1 MRCLV
6 KQFSTNAIGCEAKKI
21 PQYVGEEYKVFENVG
36 FASRELLLEES
47 CDLISRFVAE
57 QRRVLIM
64 VDALDECN
72 ESAKHLLIKA
82 FNNIISSSSAGVVKL
97 LISSRDSPDLATYF
111 EEHQTYEVRVES
123 NRNQQDIET
132 YVKKQLGILVSQKR
146 IRLDEGKPPS
156 EKLQRLI
163 LTKLCDEAQGM

>member
-6 KQFSTNAIGCEAKKI
+6 KQFSTSAVGYGAKNI
-21 PQYVGEEYKVFENVG
+21 PQYVLEKYKTFEKTA
-36 FASRELLLEES
+36 FASGELLFEES
-47 CDLISRFVAE
+47 CDLISRFAIE
-57 QRRVLIM
+57 QGRVLIM
-64 VDALDECN
+64 LDALDECN

-82 FNNIISSSSAGVVKL
+82 FNNIISSSSAAVVKL

-123 NRNQQDIET
+123 NRNQQDIDT
-132 YVKKQLGILVSQKR
+132 YVKKQLSVLVSQKR

-156 EKLQRLI
+156 EKLQQMI